1 MVISMKSEVNYVNM
15 KELIRLIKTTGIYF
29 LGTVGTKLISFLLL
43 PLYTA
48 YLLPSQYGRYDV
60 NITYAS
66 LFSSVCFLDIWT
78 GIMKYMFED
87 KEEERQ
93 FSVVYCGIMIFST
106 SAVLYTL
113 LMAGFGF
120 LKNIEYLPGVTA
132 YGFFL
137 CLQNLYGY
145 LARAYGKN
153 ILFIIT
159 GLVSTTCN
167 AALNILL
174 LVVLGWDYK
183 ALYVSFGAGILAQC
197 VILETKLQVIRH
209 FRKRYL
215 DKDTMKRLLRFS
227 LPLCI
232 NSLCYWL
239 LTGYNRVII
248 EREIDSTAN
257 GYYAVASKFGG
268 ILILVS
274 SCFSMA
280 WQELAYS
287 KYGKDKDTGRFY
299 SYATSVYIKVLFCGF
314 FVMLPVIYLMF
325 PYLVDEGYE
334 AAKPMIPVNMLATLA
349 GILFIFLANI
359 IGTYKKNN
367 VVFLSTL
374 AASIV
379 NMAVVHLL
387 IEKIGA
393 EAANIALLAGYVVS
407 DGIRM
412 YIIGREI
419 EYHPDWKMFKY
430 LLPFAGVVL
439 LGFWKGQKEDNLVL
453 VFVTII
459 ASIWIMWRDIEPVVL
474 KVRHKLIF

>member
-1 MVISMKSEVNYVNM
+1 M
-15 KELIRLIKTTGIYF
+15 
-29 LGTVGTKLISFLLL
+29 LL
-43 PLYTA
+43 A
-48 YLLPSQYGRYDV
+48 FD
-60 NITYAS
+60 
-66 LFSSVCFLDIWT
+66 
-78 GIMKYMFED
+78 
-87 KEEERQ
+87 
-93 FSVVYCGIMIFST
+93 
-106 SAVLYTL
+106 
-113 LMAGFGF
+113 
-120 LKNIEYLPGVTA
+120 
-132 YGFFL
+132 
-137 CLQNLYGY
+137 
-145 LARAYGKN
+145 
-153 ILFIIT
+153 
-159 GLVSTTCN
+159 
-167 AALNILL
+167 
-174 LVVLGWDYK
+174 
-183 ALYVSFGAGILAQC
+183 
-197 VILETKLQVIRH
+197 
-209 FRKRYL
+209 
-215 DKDTMKRLLRFS
+215 
-227 LPLCI
+227 
-232 NSLCYWL
+232 
-239 LTGYNRVII
+239 RVII